1 VWGKPRMNLED
12 IKSGLN
18 PGCRIGLNPGCRIG
32 SVALQVVN
40 DGGRY
45 NVIIQESGSV
55 G

>member
-18 PGCRIGLNPGCRIG
+18 PGCRIG
-32 SVALQVVN
+32 SMALQVVN